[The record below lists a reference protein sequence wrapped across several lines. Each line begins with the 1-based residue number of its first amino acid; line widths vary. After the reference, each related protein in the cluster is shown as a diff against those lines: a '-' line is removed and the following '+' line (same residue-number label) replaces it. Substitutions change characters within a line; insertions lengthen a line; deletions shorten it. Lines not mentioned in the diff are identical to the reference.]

1 MFLIRPHYPK
11 YLPLDFS
18 LIEKI
23 GIRRGFGDRI
33 LLKIVFNEP
42 LEYFLEE
49 LTLNEFWS
57 LLDYPNQTPA
67 RNIVFGLINAIKSN
81 EEFYVTTSGNSV

>member
-18 LIEKI
+18 LIQRIE
-23 GIRRGFGDRI
+23 IRHGFGDRI
-33 LLKIVFNEP
+33 LLNIVFKQP

-49 LTLNEFWS
+49 ITLNEFWS
-57 LLDYPNQTPA
+57 LLDYPDQTPA
-67 RNIVFGLINAIKSN
+67 RNIVFGLINAIKAN
-81 EEFYVTTSGNSV
+81 ADFYVPEVT